1 MADLGMQ
8 QKPQPRFRFRWP
20 RSWLA
25 GGFLFST
32 LLAFFLATHNANLPE
47 GTNLVVAFVYWF
59 FRLSVEFLM
68 FAGVTVL
75 LETTALRQSGGWPF
89 CALIAGVITLV
100 PFVFIVTMYDLAYGL
115 PELQD
120 VFSEGAVRS
129 VLTSLIAETGFLS
142 DNHAV
147 YCLLVMLPRV
157 WRDRRAA
164 TRRQDRPVPSEL
176 DRRTE
181 EMPETEP
188 PVAALAFVGHLPKDI
203 LGEVRLVEAQE
214 HYIRVRTS
222 AGSGLAL
229 YRFGDAL
236 RDLDTLRGLQV
247 HRSYWVADAAVTALR
262 KTRNGMRL
270 VLDDGEEIPVSRRY
284 EVTVKTRFEDLP
296 VSA

>member
-1 MADLGMQ
+1 MLMADLGMQ

-32 LLAFFLATHNANLPE
+32 LFAFFLATHNANLPE

-147 YCLLVMLPRV
+147 YCLLVMRPRV
-157 WRDRRAA
+157 GRD
-164 TRRQDRPVPSEL
+164 
-176 DRRTE
+176 
-181 EMPETEP
+181 
-188 PVAALAFVGHLPKDI
+188 
-203 LGEVRLVEAQE
+203 
-214 HYIRVRTS
+214 
-222 AGSGLAL
+222 
-229 YRFGDAL
+229 
-236 RDLDTLRGLQV
+236 
-247 HRSYWVADAAVTALR
+247 
-262 KTRNGMRL
+262 
-270 VLDDGEEIPVSRRY
+270 
-284 EVTVKTRFEDLP
+284 
-296 VSA
+296 